1 MNVSIKW
8 LLPALVLSLP
18 LSLPGAASA
27 QSNEAAYCAALSEK
41 YTRYLDMNQGRGQQP
56 QSLDARVASQ
66 KCAEGEAAASIP
78 VLENALKRAML
89 ELPPRT

>member
-1 MNVSIKW
+1 MDVSIKW
-8 LLPALVLSLP
+8 LIPALVLSLP
-18 LSLPGAASA
+18 VLLPWAASA
-27 QSNEAAYCAALSEK
+27 QSNDAAYCAALSEK

-56 QSLDARVASQ
+56 QSLDARVAVQ
-66 KCAEGEAAASIP
+66 KCAAGDAAASIP